1 MLIYADSSKEKFVQ
15 SSLYNTNV
23 LWTKKSLLGKQEKTC
38 QKQHKTKYF
47 RVMKNQKFMTLFFI
61 SKQTRLTFFYIFSY
75 MKQITKGEIE
85 MLKEVFFYM
94 VLFLVVLSLLILA
107 FGRMFNEYKRYQLI
121 EAQQELVLEQLQI
134 IKEK

>member
-1 MLIYADSSKEKFVQ
+1 
-15 SSLYNTNV
+15 
-23 LWTKKSLLGKQEKTC
+23 
-38 QKQHKTKYF
+38 
-47 RVMKNQKFMTLFFI
+47 
-61 SKQTRLTFFYIFSY
+61 

-94 VLFLVVLSLLILA
+94 VLFLVVLSLLVLA
-107 FGRMFNEYKRYQLI
+107 VGRMVNEYKRYQLI

>member
-1 MLIYADSSKEKFVQ
+1 
-15 SSLYNTNV
+15 
-23 LWTKKSLLGKQEKTC
+23 
-38 QKQHKTKYF
+38 
-47 RVMKNQKFMTLFFI
+47 
-61 SKQTRLTFFYIFSY
+61 

-94 VLFLVVLSLLILA
+94 VLSLVVLSLLVLA

>member
-1 MLIYADSSKEKFVQ
+1 
-15 SSLYNTNV
+15 
-23 LWTKKSLLGKQEKTC
+23 
-38 QKQHKTKYF
+38 
-47 RVMKNQKFMTLFFI
+47 
-61 SKQTRLTFFYIFSY
+61 
-75 MKQITKGEIE
+75 

-121 EAQQELVLEQLQI
+121 EAQQKLVLEQLQI